1 LPGDKEA
8 AKKLFGG
15 AGASSAGAKEEK
27 KEEEEEDIDLFG
39 SDDEGEFGRCFC
51 WVFFFVGTSV

>member
-27 KEEEEEDIDLFG
+27 KEEEEEEDIDLFG

-51 WVFFFVGTSV
+51 FAETSV

>member
-15 AGASSAGAKEEK
+15 AGGSAAAEEK

-39 SDDEGEFGRCFC
+39 SDDEGEFFGRWF
-51 WVFFFVGTSV
+51 WRRGLGFSMS